1 MQRECENVGGT
12 AEGWFDK
19 YSSAL
24 VLKGHNNNRIYLES
38 DLFLAGFHPS
48 VYLLK
53 DLSLDS
59 NLRKDGLRF
68 FGQVIGFVRFP
79 VSMQYATELI

>member
-24 VLKGHNNNRIYLES
+24 VLKGHNNHWIYPKS

-48 VYLLK
+48 VYLHK
-53 DLSLDS
+53 DLRFDS
-59 NLRKDGLRF
+59 NLKKDGLRF

-79 VSMQYATELI
+79 VSMQYATKLI